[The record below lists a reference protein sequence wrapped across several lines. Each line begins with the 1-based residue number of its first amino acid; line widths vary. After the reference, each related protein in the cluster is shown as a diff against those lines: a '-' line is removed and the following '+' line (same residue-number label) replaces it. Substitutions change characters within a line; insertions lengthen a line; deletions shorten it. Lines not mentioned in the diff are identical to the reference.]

1 MLAPGTTP
9 AQSGAETDSPEA
21 NPQAEGP
28 VSPTN
33 ETTDFELALSRE
45 GRDLFR
51 LHARRSSTFGTS
63 YTDLEVV
70 TLEVPQGPIPG
81 LVIRAEH
88 GRYTPSTGDFTL
100 EGSIV
105 AGLPDRVEAHF
116 EHLVF
121 SAADGLAVSDDPI
134 VIRGRNLTGESI
146 GLEISPSEERLSLLS
161 EVRLHYQKGGRR
173 SREGTLECGRL
184 DYWLSPPRLE
194 CEQGV
199 RASEPRRRL
208 ESDRLRVDLRE
219 SDRRPL
225 KARAEGNAR
234 LSLQVAPAEGN
245 GPDPLAM
252 GFPSGSN
259 VAMEGEVVDLL
270 FDPERRRLRQ
280 ATAPERGSL
289 VMRPMDGSD
298 SERIL
303 DAGRLELSFR
313 PGAKPGRTL
322 PKALTASNGVQLR
335 WRGPDGSGEL
345 RSETLTARWSEDA
358 NRIEEAHLE
367 GGWQLEQPD
376 LVGRG
381 DEADVNDE
389 WIELRGGPD
398 SLAMID
404 RGGRLLAGF
413 RLRLP
418 RGEGHWHGE
427 GGVQA
432 RRSTS
437 ARESSWS
444 PLGAEGE
451 FWVSARRFQVD
462 PETWNWRFEEQVRA
476 WQGSNLIESD
486 RLDVNEAERSLQA
499 LGNVTTRGVSSSDT
513 TEGGGTHLV
522 WVRAARL
529 RYTEGGRLAEYRG
542 GVELIHDT
550 SYLEAAELDV
560 YLADQGSGIDR
571 VLARGDVHTVY
582 ADVLGEAQRAEYRPA
597 ERYLRL
603 WTPGGSARARR
614 RDGSEA
620 LNGQELSFGGSSGR
634 ITVKSGTRGRSW
646 IVLEDSP

>member
-1 MLAPGTTP
+1 MLAPGITP
-9 AQSGAETDSPEA
+9 AQSGAEVGDPT
-21 NPQAEGP
+21 
-28 VSPTN
+28 SPTN

-45 GRDLFR
+45 GHDLFR

-70 TLEVPQGPIPG
+70 TLEVHQGPIPG
-81 LVIRAEH
+81 LVIRAER
-88 GRYTPSTGDFTL
+88 GRYTPSTGNFTL

-105 AGLPDRVEAHF
+105 AGHPGRVEAHF

-121 SAADGLAVSDDPI
+121 NAADGLAVSDDPI
-134 VIRGRNLTGESI
+134 AIRGHDLTGESI
-146 GLEISPSEERLSLLS
+146 GLEIAPSEERLSLLS
-161 EVRLHYQKGGRR
+161 EVRLHYKKSGRR
-173 SREGTLECGRL
+173 PRKGTLECGRL
-184 DYWLSPPRLE
+184 HYWLSPPRME
-194 CEQGV
+194 CEQGA

-208 ESDRLRVDLRE
+208 ESDHLRVDLRE

-225 KARAEGNAR
+225 KARAEGSAR
-234 LSLQVAPAEGN
+234 LSLRVAPTEGS
-245 GPDPLAM
+245 GADPMTM
-252 GFPSGSN
+252 GFSSGSE
-259 VAMEGEVVDLL
+259 VAMEGEVVELL
-270 FDPERRRLRQ
+270 FDPERQRLRQ
-280 ATAPERGSL
+280 ATAPESGSL
-289 VMRPMDGSD
+289 VMRPLDGSD

-303 DAGRLELSFR
+303 DAGRLEIAFR
-313 PGAKPGRTL
+313 PGARPGRTL
-322 PKALTASNGVQLR
+322 PETLAASNGVQLR

-345 RSETLTARWSEDA
+345 RSEALTARWAEDA
-358 NRIEEAHLE
+358 SRIKEAHLE

-376 LVGRG
+376 LTGRG
-381 DEADVNDE
+381 DEADINDE
-389 WIELRGGPD
+389 WIELRGGHD
-398 SLAMID
+398 SLAMVD
-404 RGGRLLAGF
+404 RGGRLLAGS

-418 RGEGHWHGE
+418 RGEGHWYGE

-437 ARESSWS
+437 AGESSWS
-444 PLGAEGE
+444 PLGEEGE

-462 PETWNWRFEEQVRA
+462 PETWNWRFEGQVRA

-486 RLDVNEAERSLQA
+486 LLDVHEADRSLQA
-499 LGNVTTRGVSSSDT
+499 LGHVITRGVSNPDT
-513 TEGGGTHLV
+513 TEGGGADLV
-522 WVRAARL
+522 WVRASRL

-560 YLADQGSGIDR
+560 YLADQGSRIDH
-571 VLARGDVHTVY
+571 VLARGDVHAVY
-582 ADVLGEAQRAEYRPA
+582 ADALGEAQRAEYRPV
-597 ERYLRL
+597 ERRLRL

-620 LNGQELSFGGSSGR
+620 LNGQELSFEGPSGR

-646 IVLEDSP
+646 IILEDSP